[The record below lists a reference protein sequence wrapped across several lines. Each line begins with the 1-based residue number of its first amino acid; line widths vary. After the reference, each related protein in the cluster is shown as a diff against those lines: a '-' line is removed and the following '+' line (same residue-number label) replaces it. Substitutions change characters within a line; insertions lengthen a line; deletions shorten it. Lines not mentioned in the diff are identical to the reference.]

1 MAKKKVDKKKVEESP
16 VDETQLLEE
25 AKKFKKDKEKERKQ
39 IKATKDLIHKRSKQ
53 LMDVPVEIDEDDE
66 GRIIEA
72 VFKARRLS
80 KHEMEKFRSFNLT
93 QEEVLELSEEEKD
106 EITSEGYELLS
117 IAIVDPAMSPE
128 EWEETD
134 LALTQDL
141 VYKLGIL
148 QNEPNDGRVIQS
160 FKDLSNRLMM

>member
-16 VDETQLLEE
+16 VDKTQLLEE

-66 GRIIEA
+66 GIVEA